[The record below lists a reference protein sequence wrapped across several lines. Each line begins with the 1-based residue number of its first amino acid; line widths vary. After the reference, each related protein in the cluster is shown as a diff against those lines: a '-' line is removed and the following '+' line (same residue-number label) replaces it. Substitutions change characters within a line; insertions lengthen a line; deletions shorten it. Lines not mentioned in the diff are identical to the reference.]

1 MPLSQSDTRAG
12 GAPLFGLSLA
22 LLCGISF
29 ACNSALAKIAFEE
42 GSDPLTI
49 ITLRTTFAAL
59 VVALVVVLWPPK
71 VRLTRRQRLW
81 ALALGVNVAI
91 YSYGLL
97 SAIEYIPVALA
108 VIIFYTYPLIGAAIL
123 WATGRDAV
131 PRPMAVALVLAFTGL
146 VLALEVWRFHL
157 DPLGV
162 AYASLGAIFMGV
174 LLVLNSRLVGS
185 GDSRP
190 VTLHMMP
197 VAAAIYIVALAVDGG
212 PSLPQSTLGWFA
224 AFGVAGFYSF
234 SIIGVFIAIS
244 MAGPIRV
251 GLAMNI
257 EPVSSLLFGWFVLG
271 QVLEAVQVAGMAV
284 VVGAIVLARLAPG
297 RSR

>member
-1 MPLSQSDTRAG
+1 MPRSLTDARPG
-12 GAPLFGLSLA
+12 GAPLFGLLLA
-22 LLCGISF
+22 LTCGVSF

-49 ITLRTTFAAL
+49 ITLRTTAAAV
-59 VVALVVVLWPPK
+59 VVAIVVAIWPPK
-71 VRLTRRQRLW
+71 VPLTRHQRLW
-81 ALALGVNVAI
+81 ALALGVIVAI

-123 WATGRDAV
+123 WTTGRDTV
-131 PRPMAVALVLAFTGL
+131 PRPTAIALVLAFTGL
-146 VLALEVWRFHL
+146 VLTLEVWRFYL
-157 DPLGV
+157 DALGV
-162 AYASLGAIFMGV
+162 AYAAMGAIFMGV

-190 VTLHMMP
+190 VTMHMMP
-197 VAAAIYIVALAVDGG
+197 VAAALYIVVLVADGG
-212 PSLPQSTLGWFA
+212 PTLPHSTLGWLA
-224 AFGVAGFYSF
+224 SFGVAGFYTF

-244 MAGPIRV
+244 MAGPVRT

-257 EPVSSLLFGWFVLG
+257 EPVSSLLLGWFVLG

>member
-1 MPLSQSDTRAG
+1 MISPAPDARPG
-12 GAPLFGLSLA
+12 GAPLFGLLLA
-22 LLCGISF
+22 MMCGVSF

-59 VVALVVVLWPPK
+59 VVAVVVLVWPPK

-108 VIIFYTYPLIGAAIL
+108 VIIFYTYPLLGAAIL
-123 WATGRDAV
+123 WTTGREAV
-131 PRPMAVALVLAFTGL
+131 ARPTALALVLAFAGL
-146 VLALEVWRFHL
+146 VLALEVWHFQL
-157 DPLGV
+157 DAVGV
-162 AYASLGAIFMGV
+162 AYAAMGAIFMGI
-174 LLVLNSRLVGS
+174 LLVLNSQLVGS

-197 VAAAIYIVALAVDGG
+197 VAAAIYIAILLASGG
-212 PSLPQSTLGWFA
+212 PALPHSALGWYA
-224 AFGVAGFYSF
+224 SLGVAGFYAF

-251 GLAMNI
+251 GLVMNI
-257 EPVSSLLFGWFVLG
+257 EPVSSLLLGWFVLG
-271 QVLEAVQVAGMAV
+271 QVLSTVQVAGMALV
-284 VVGAIVLARLAPG
+284 IGAIVLARLAP
-297 RSR
+297 RPR